1 MELRNDA
8 ATAARRFR
16 VREHGHGSRLHGA
29 DGLTPHKI
37 FLLLRVLSG
46 RGLHPLEHAA
56 HEGVELH
63 VGGPCESRK
72 YAEQREERELR
83 VVEVIAAEVRV
94 EERALSSL
102 GVKASQDD
110 EPDDDG
116 AADGTEEAFPV
127 ATRQE
132 VRRSYLNGEKHAT
145 YGAREGGAHADGAGG
160 GKHLPLERPVG
171 IEVREVGYIRQ
182 HHLGEPKGRMHKG
195 PLTPYDHVA
204 AGCKR
209 QPEHLCQYH
218 ARREQSRRL
227 LVDVAAENK
236 LGLGDA
242 AASRQR
248 RQVVHHGA
256 SKSRE
261 ESSEACARKDF
272 AGEAR
277 HESQE
282 PVVHPVELPDCLV
295 DGIIHGRGH
304 DAEHNNEECR
314 LEARTADTAATEL
327 PASAVSRPCAW
338 EFLAE
343 ARAGHVFLAR
353 HGARLE
359 AVFLLANRGCE
370 PRCLALCGGEDAV
383 RGLGSG
389 RVWVGGMPAGWA
401 YRVLRPDGVSRAAQG
416 AQRIHVCLAR
426 AGAPR

>member
-132 VRRSYLNGEKHAT
+132 VRRSYLRVCVWGHGQSGHEAIR
-145 YGAREGGAHADGAGG
+145 GRLR
-160 GKHLPLERPVG
+160 GKA
-171 IEVREVGYIRQ
+171 
-182 HHLGEPKGRMHKG
+182 LGEWPTSMEKSTPPMGLVKVE
-195 PLTPYDHVA
+195 LTPTA
-204 AGCKR
+204 
-209 QPEHLCQYH
+209 Q
-218 ARREQSRRL
+218 
-227 LVDVAAENK
+227 
-236 LGLGDA
+236 A
-242 AASRQR
+242 AA
-248 RQVVHHGA
+248 
-256 SKSRE
+256 
-261 ESSEACARKDF
+261 
-272 AGEAR
+272 
-277 HESQE
+277 
-282 PVVHPVELPDCLV
+282 
-295 DGIIHGRGH
+295 
-304 DAEHNNEECR
+304 NTCR
-314 LEARTADTAATEL
+314 LSV
-327 PASAVSRPCAW
+327 P
-338 EFLAE
+338 
-343 ARAGHVFLAR
+343 
-353 HGARLE
+353 
-359 AVFLLANRGCE
+359 
-370 PRCLALCGGEDAV
+370 LALRCAK
-383 RGLGSG
+383 
-389 RVWVGGMPAGWA
+389 
-401 YRVLRPDGVSRAAQG
+401 
-416 AQRIHVCLAR
+416 
-426 AGAPR
+426 